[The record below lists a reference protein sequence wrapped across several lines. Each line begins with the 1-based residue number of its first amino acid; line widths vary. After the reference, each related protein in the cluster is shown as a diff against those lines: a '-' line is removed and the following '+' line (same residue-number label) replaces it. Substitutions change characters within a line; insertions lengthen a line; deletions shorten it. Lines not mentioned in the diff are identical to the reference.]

1 MCLNKFSETAVEFLL
16 WFLFLRLRPRRAS
29 CVSSAVAEP
38 KVCVLE
44 LADAPMPVLSKGWST
59 RRFGVEDGCWFLS
72 FLAALPFEN
81 FKTAI
86 QDVWSITWADDP
98 HRHVRCYL

>member
-1 MCLNKFSETAVEFLL
+1 MDFCSSEFLKKAEEIL
-16 WFLFLRLRPRRAS
+16 RRFLFLRLRPC
-29 CVSSAVAEP
+29 CVDCLSSVVGEP
-38 KVCVLE
+38 EVCVLE
-44 LADAPMPVLSKGWST
+44 MVDAAVPVLSKGWST

-86 QDVWSITWADDP
+86 QDVWSITSADNP
-98 HRHVRCYL
+98 HRHV

>member
-1 MCLNKFSETAVEFLL
+1 MAVEFLL
-16 WFLFLRLRPRRAS
+16 WFLFLRLRPRRVG

-38 KVCVLE
+38 EVCVLE
-44 LADAPMPVLSKGWST
+44 LADAPALVLSKGWST

-72 FLAALPFEN
+72 FSAALPIEN

-86 QDVWSITWADDP
+86 QDVWSITSADDP
-98 HRHVRCYL
+98 HRHVQRHL